1 VKQDNSMAIQHPSLS
16 SGHGRGSVRPFT
28 RGYWFAA
35 VVALIATVMLVV
47 WSPRPSHGADA
58 ASAEASTGVATLVS
72 LSQPGSRA
80 LRTIDPMPHESV
92 PESAEPDVW
101 CVSTRRLPDTC
112 RVPLS
117 PNLGIEQFVGQG
129 TERSCGRG
137 RWERSDL
144 TRLLGND
151 GSEGRKP
158 LVIFIH
164 GNRYDPA
171 SAKQQGLLMA
181 RHCAAACPG
190 TGGVRTVVFS
200 WPSEQQG
207 LLLKD
212 GRAKYE
218 RAFSEGR
225 YMAWLLGQID
235 PLRPVAIVGY
245 SYGALIT
252 LEGLKNLITA
262 EQAGRTDLQP
272 WLDRPAPT
280 NLVFIAAAVRCDAFA
295 PRGPYR
301 HTLDCVDRVSLITN
315 SSDDALRFFHLLD
328 RNTNVDA
335 LGYVGMPRRWLP
347 DHVEFSAVDGGNI
360 IGRNHG
366 LPLYLSSPSLT
377 KRLCT
382 AAACGLNAE

>member
-1 VKQDNSMAIQHPSLS
+1 MATWQSCISCLHSTKARVALRSLA
-16 SGHGRGSVRPFT
+16 RGSFIP
-28 RGYWFAA
+28 A
-35 VVALIATVMLVV
+35 VVAVIAAVMLAV
-47 WSPRPSHGADA
+47 WSPPQALGADA
-58 ASAEASTGVATLVS
+58 AAALVA
-72 LSQPGSRA
+72 LSQPGSRT
-80 LRTIDPMPHESV
+80 LRTIDHLPHNGV
-92 PESAEPDVW
+92 PIAADPDVW
-101 CVSTRRLPDTC
+101 CVSTRRLPDIR
-112 RVPLS
+112 RVPQS
-117 PNLGIEQFVGQG
+117 PPVGIERFV
-129 TERSCGRG
+129 ERGAELNCGRG

-144 TRLLGND
+144 ARLLGND
-151 GSEGRKP
+151 GRDRGKP

-164 GNRYDPA
+164 GNRYDSV
-171 SAKQQGLLMA
+171 SAKQQGLLLA

-190 TGGVRTVVFS
+190 GGAVRTVVFS

-207 LLLKD
+207 FLLKD

-235 PLRPVAIVGY
+235 PLRPVSIVGY

-252 LEGLKNLITA
+252 LEGLKDLVDA
-262 EQAGRTDLQP
+262 EQAGRSDLQP

-280 NLVFIAAAVRCDAFA
+280 NLVLIAPAVRCDAFA

-301 HTLDCVDRVSLITN
+301 RTLDCVDRVALINN

-335 LGYVGMPRRWLP
+335 LGFVGMPRRWLP
-347 DHVEFSAVDGGNI
+347 AHVEFSAVDAANI
-360 IGRNHG
+360 VGKNHG

>member
-1 VKQDNSMAIQHPSLS
+1 MVIRHSYSCGAP
-16 SGHGRGSVRPFT
+16 GRAALRPLT

-35 VVALIATVMLVV
+35 VVAVITAVMLAV
-47 WSPRPSHGADA
+47 WSPRQSLGADEA
-58 ASAEASTGVATLVS
+58 ASLVS
-72 LSQPGSRA
+72 RSQPGSRA
-80 LRTIDPMPHESV
+80 LRSIDPLPHEGV

-112 RVPLS
+112 RLPLA
-117 PNLGIEQFVGQG
+117 PQLGIEQFV
-129 TERSCGRG
+129 EHRSELGCGRG

-144 TRLLGND
+144 ARLLGD
-151 GSEGRKP
+151 SGKP

-171 SAKQQGLLMA
+171 AAKQQGLLLA

-190 TGGVRTVVFS
+190 AGGTRTVVFS

-218 RAFSEGR
+218 RAFSEGH

-235 PLRPVAIVGY
+235 PLRPVALVGY
-245 SYGALIT
+245 SYGALIA
-252 LEGLKNLITA
+252 LEGLKDLVHA

-272 WLDRPAPT
+272 WVDRPAPT

-295 PRGPYR
+295 PRGRYR
-301 HTLDCVDRVSLITN
+301 QTLDCVDRISLITN
-315 SSDDALRFFHLLD
+315 SSDDALRFFPLLD
-328 RNTNVDA
+328 RNSSVDA

-347 DHVEFSAVDGGNI
+347 AHVEFSAVDGANI
-360 IGRNHG
+360 IGKHHG

-382 AAACGLNAE
+382 AASCGLNAAE